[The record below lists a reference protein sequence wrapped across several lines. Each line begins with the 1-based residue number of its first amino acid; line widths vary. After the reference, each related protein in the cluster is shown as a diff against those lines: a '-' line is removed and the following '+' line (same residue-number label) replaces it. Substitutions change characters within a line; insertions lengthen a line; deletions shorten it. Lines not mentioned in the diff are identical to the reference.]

1 MINTGCISSTINH
14 HNIAKLILLIGNQSC
29 ITLIES
35 ILTDSPTCDTLPN
48 ITSVAGCCAELLEFL
63 LLEETGV
70 SLYESCNQT
79 VPDACPTSSGSKTL
93 SIQLTLSIPYSWT
106 ELHRSNLSNAI
117 QNDTG
122 FILGIY
128 PPSIIL
134 EDIAPD
140 NTASENANTVITL
153 LIQGNSDAQMERFQ
167 ETYQKMIN
175 SQTIF
180 LYFTQMLYSNYYFH
194 QEVKVID
201 VSIQQQVPPQ
211 PDSSSLATTVAT
223 NVVITAATV
232 MVATLL

>member
-1 MINTGCISSTINH
+1 MHLIYNKPSSL
-14 HNIAKLILLIGNQSC
+14 NIAKLILLIGNQSC
-29 ITLIES
+29 ITLIED
-35 ILTDSPTCDTLPN
+35 ILTMGAPTCDTLPN
-48 ITSVAGCCAELLEFL
+48 ITSVAGCCAELLEVM
-63 LLEETGV
+63 LLEENGV

-79 VPDACPTSSGSKTL
+79 VPAACPTSSGSKTL

-128 PPSIIL
+128 PPSIIV

-140 NTASENANTVITL
+140 NTASDNANTVITL
-153 LIQGNSDAQMERFQ
+153 SIQGSSDAQTESLQ
-167 ETYQKMIN
+167 STYQKMIN

-180 LYFTQMLYSNYYFH
+180 LYFTQALYSSYYFR

-201 VSIQQQVPPQ
+201 VSIQQVPPQ
-211 PDSSSLATTVAT
+211 PDSSSLAITLAT
-223 NVVITAATV
+223 NFAITATTV
-232 MVATLL
+232 MVSMLS